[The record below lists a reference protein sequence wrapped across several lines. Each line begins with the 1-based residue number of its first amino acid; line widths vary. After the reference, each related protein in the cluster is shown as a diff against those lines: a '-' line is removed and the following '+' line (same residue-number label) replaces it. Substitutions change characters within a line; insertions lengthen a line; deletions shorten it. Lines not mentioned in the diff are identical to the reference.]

1 MLTAA
6 GTTLQPTPFP
16 ILTRSSNRAAK
27 SGAPSSRHFLLPVMG
42 NIKPMLSNLTF
53 TSVVTLSGV
62 MVVGA
67 LIPSVSVSAVLAR
80 SAAFGFAHGIFTSF
94 GIVVGDIVFI
104 LIAIY
109 GLSVLAD
116 LMGSDFVLVKYLGAA
131 YLIWLGTVLWSSK
144 SKTDGVKANSKSSL
158 LSSFMIGLLI
168 TLGDQKAILFYL
180 GFFPALLDLSTISLL
195 DTSIIITIATLAV
208 GGPKLVYAFM
218 ADRASL
224 IFKKTGATKAINI
237 AAGSVM
243 VGVGVL
249 LMAKA

>member
-1 MLTAA
+1 MV
-6 GTTLQPTPFP
+6 
-16 ILTRSSNRAAK
+16 SS
-27 SGAPSSRHFLLPVMG
+27 
-42 NIKPMLSNLTF
+42 LTF
-53 TSVVTLSGV
+53 TSIASLFGI

-104 LIAIY
+104 LTAIY

-116 LMGSDFVLVKYLGAA
+116 LMGSDFILVKYLGAA
-131 YLIWLGTVLWSSK
+131 YLIWLGIVLWSSE
-144 SKTDGVKANSKSSL
+144 SRADGIKANSKSSL

-180 GFFPALLDLSTISLL
+180 GFFPGFLNLSTISLL
-195 DTSIIITIATLAV
+195 DTSIIIVIATVAV

-224 IFKKTGATKAINI
+224 IFKKTRAKKAINI

-243 VGVGVL
+243 VSVGVL